1 MKKYWGFVVVFIIS
15 LIFSNAALAVDW
27 SAAPYA
33 VSQTAIS
40 MEVAAEPNAA
50 EYRFV
55 FVSSPTAG
63 TGGTSSGWQ
72 SSRLY
77 TDGGL
82 SINHQYGYR
91 VEARDANGVT
101 IGTSPTVNR
110 YTLTENSAGVTFPSG
125 FSSSQIHIYA
135 MYNAAFGNLGGL
147 ITRGSSGFIIYCK
160 EVGAESG
167 WKTNNTAIYFGGL
180 LSGRR
185 YSFTSKLRNGDGIET
200 AESAEFYRYTLA
212 YVPGVRP
219 FNNIEN
225 NSITANWLV
234 NNNVEGTEYYCENTT
249 KGVNSG
255 WTTDTSWTCD
265 GLQFD
270 TEYSFRVKA
279 RNGAGVE
286 TAYISLGSVKT
297 LDPGISLNPNPSVG
311 EVLVW
316 QDGVT
321 LGWQDGDDAQSHNV
335 YFGTDSY
342 KIADCEPN
350 SSLYQGNV
358 ASNSFGPIALENN
371 TCYYWRI
378 DEVDSNS
385 AIHRGNV
392 WSFTTA
398 SQGPVGWWK
407 FDEGTGNVFYDSSG
421 NNNHGTVLVN
431 QGSKID
437 PNYVAI
443 PNFVPGA
450 SGFAL
455 QLDGKWHTAYIPH
468 ADILKPHQQM
478 TISMWLRADALV
490 KDSNIFDKADGGDYG
505 AAVNTISVTTTKFNF
520 RLNVDGERLDAESP
534 ITPATFADGQW
545 HLYTCTYDGTAMRV
559 YKDGE
564 VKAELPCRGELG
576 VCDTQNIFLGS
587 LGNYCPADNPGVV
600 HYDGEIDDLRIYAR
614 ALSQQE
620 ILDMAG
626 AISGATNPD
635 PGNGAKS
642 VDVNTDLSWTG
653 SGDAESFDIYL
664 GTSMQAVEDADTA
677 SAEFMAD
684 QLADV
689 NSFDPAGLNAG
700 TVYYWRVDEV
710 NGTDIVKGQVWNF
723 ETLGNVDA
731 SLIGWWTF
739 DEVSGNTAY
748 DSSGNNNTGTIAGSP
763 AREDGVSGNAAVFF
777 GTNEYM
783 GTDDESAFDISGNIT
798 LSAWVKVSQF
808 DNASMYIISKS
819 GSYYIYKGFNS
830 GALTFSCEGTG
841 RSVVGTV
848 NIVDGK
854 WHHVVGVYDGTKK
867 YIYVDG
873 KLDKSMNSS
882 GVITTNNN
890 PLRVGND
897 AVWPDNEYN
906 GSIDDVRIYNR
917 ALSAAEI
924 TAMSDVVFAGAHFP
938 VPTDEAKYVQLNSV
952 LSFAAGSYA
961 TSHDI
966 YFGTDYDEVAGD
978 DISGDTFQGNQSGL
992 TFDPGTLEVET
1003 TYYWRVDE
1011 LDGGNVVTGN
1021 VWSFTTTDIEPDPS
1035 LVGRWNFDEGK
1046 DFTAYDSSGN
1056 GRHGLLWG
1064 DPQWRVTERMG
1075 MSLYMGFDKNR
1086 VEISKESS
1094 FDITN
1099 AITITTWI
1107 KNNGW
1112 NYWGDNDAI
1121 VHKGTNAW
1129 YLRRNGGWGSADS
1142 LRFHLE
1148 GVAGMTTSDPVTI
1161 TDDKWHHIA
1170 ATYNGSQM
1178 CIYIDGQLNNSIN
1191 ASGQIATNNTPVW
1204 IGNNMADTSDTLQAA
1219 NLKDVRIY
1227 NRGLIASEIAA
1238 IATPLYT
1245 SNPSPEH
1252 KSTVASANVQLS
1264 WKAGKGAASHNV
1276 YFGDDYFAVNKATVA
1291 SDVFQ
1296 ANVSANIYS
1305 LPALEVRKSYY
1316 WRIDAVKAGKVT
1328 KGEVWR
1334 FYVPCDGG
1342 DLESDVNGDC
1352 VVDFKD
1358 YTAVAKD
1365 WSVGETPVA
1374 AANLSYSTLGDSDGI
1389 KMSLGSILVDLSTDP
1404 EGYAQFYSYDGQSLS
1419 EPGQP
1424 ELLWK
1429 VVMAL
1434 LPPDADLASVTA
1446 RFDEVVYKLAE
1457 GSWKVRPAGPPA
1469 LWDPNAMKDILFW
1482 PEGKNIVDGCDVD
1495 IYKNNAFWPAE
1506 EIKMIGTGALRKW
1519 KMVQF
1524 AVPLLRYNPVSGE
1537 LLRLAMADISID
1549 FNKVSL
1555 QSLSANVYSK
1565 TDITGYDRA
1574 SGMTVNFD
1582 QFADKYDV
1590 VAMNKASANSGDAEG
1605 LAYVIIT
1612 TNNIANTST
1621 KIDDFVAHKQALG
1634 YDVMVV
1640 TETDF
1645 DDGNSTTKR
1654 TLDIRNWLIN
1664 FQNSAPDVLEYVL
1677 FIGDPYPD
1685 GGGIPMYGSVDPTDL
1700 YYAELDAY
1708 SMPFIAD
1715 VLIGRI
1721 PYYGCMA
1728 DLDKIFERTIDYEN
1742 QFSNTLQWRKNSLVI
1757 MKPLNVYTNPSAG
1770 TIGGTSWWLGEQVKN
1785 EILIPND
1792 RNYHRIYDV
1801 NLVTDPGHIM
1811 PTPETFPCSDYT
1823 VADTW
1828 TEGKFGLAMYTTHG
1842 APTGAS
1848 GVINLALM
1856 SDYHDAYPSFLVQC
1870 SCSTAN
1876 PINRR
1881 NLGYEF
1887 LKNQSVTS
1895 VGSTTPSYYTP
1906 SRTNFNQNDGYCLS
1920 QNYQYVKRV
1929 VTDGMTAGE
1938 ALYSLIAAQ
1947 TSSTNILKFNLYGD
1961 PSLKLLT
1968 PGPAD
1973 FDGNGTYDFS
1983 DLQLLSDEWLEDRN

>member
-1 MKKYWGFVVVFIIS
+1 MKKYWGFAVVVIIS
-15 LIFSNAALAVDW
+15 LIFSNAALAVGW
-27 SAAPYA
+27 LTAPYA

-40 MEVAAEPNAA
+40 MEVAQEAQAT

-55 FVSSPTAG
+55 FVSSPTG
-63 TGGTSSGWQ
+63 GLGGTSSDWQ

-77 TDGGL
+77 TDDGL

-101 IGTSPTVNR
+101 IGTSPTVNK
-110 YTLTENSAGVTFPSG
+110 YTLTSDPVALKSTLAYEDG
-125 FSSSQIHIYA
+125 IYV
-135 MYNAAFGNLGGL
+135 MYNAASGNLGGL
-147 ITRGSSGFIIYCK
+147 ISRGSSGFIIYCK
-160 EVGAESG
+160 EVGTNCG
-167 WKTNNTAIYFGGL
+167 WKINNTSIYFSGL
-180 LSGRR
+180 SASRR
-185 YSFTSKLRNGDGIET
+185 YTFTSKMRNGDGIET
-200 AESAEFYRYTLA
+200 AESGEYYFYTRCNN
-212 YVPGVRP
+212 PGLQP
-219 FNNIEN
+219 FSNIEQYR
-225 NSITANWLV
+225 ITANWLDSG
-234 NNNVEGTEYYCENTT
+234 NGAGTEYYCENTT

-255 WTTDTSWTCD
+255 WITNTSWICE
-265 GLQFD
+265 GLQLD

-279 RNGAGVE
+279 RNGAGFE
-286 TAYISLGSVKT
+286 TGYVSLGSVKT
-297 LDPGISLNPNPSVG
+297 LDPGKALNPDPSVG
-311 EVLVW
+311 EVLIW

-321 LGWQDGDDAQSHNV
+321 LGWTVGDGIQSHNV

-358 ASNSFGPIALENN
+358 ASNSFGPITLEDN

-378 DEVDSNS
+378 DGVDSNS
-385 AIHRGNV
+385 VIHKGYV

-398 SQGPVGWWK
+398 SQYPVGWWK
-407 FDEGTGNVFYDSSG
+407 FDEGTGKVFYDSSG

-431 QGSKID
+431 QGAKID
-437 PNYVAI
+437 PNYVTI

-478 TISMWLRADALV
+478 TISMWLRADTLV
-490 KDSNIFDKADGGDYG
+490 KDGFVFDKGDGGDYG
-505 AAVNTISVTTTKFNF
+505 ASANVITVSPSVFNF
-520 RLNVDGERLDAESP
+520 RLNVDGERLDASAP
-534 ITPATFADGQW
+534 VTPATFADGQW
-545 HLYTCTYDGTAMRV
+545 HLYTCTYDGTAMRI
-559 YKDGE
+559 YKDGA
-564 VKAELPCRGELG
+564 VKAELPCRGEIG
-576 VCDTQNIFLGS
+576 VCDMQNIYLGS
-587 LGNYCPADNPGVV
+587 LGNYCPDDNPGVA

-620 ILDMAG
+620 ILDMVG
-626 AISGATNPD
+626 AINGATDPA

-642 VDVNTDLSWTG
+642 VDVNTVLSWTG

-664 GTSMQAVEDADTA
+664 GTSAQTVEDADTA
-677 SAEFMAD
+677 SGEFMAN

-689 NSFDPAGLNAG
+689 NSFDPAGLDAG

-739 DEVSGNTAY
+739 DEALGNTAY
-748 DSSGNNNTGTIAGSP
+748 DSSGNDNTGTIAGSP
-763 AREDGVSGNAAVFF
+763 VREEGVFGNAAVFF

-798 LSAWVKVSQF
+798 LSAWVKVSQL

-819 GSYYIYKGFNS
+819 GSYYIYKDLNS
-830 GALTFSCEGTG
+830 GVLTFLCQGTG
-841 RSVVGTV
+841 RPVVGTV

-854 WHHVVGVYDGTKK
+854 WHHIVGVYDGVKK

-882 GVITTNNN
+882 GVVTTNNN
-890 PLRVGND
+890 PLHVGND
-897 AVWPDNEYN
+897 AVWPGNEYN

-917 ALSAAEI
+917 ALSAAEV

-938 VPTDEAKYVQLNSV
+938 VPTDEAKYVQLNSG

-966 YFGTDYDEVAGD
+966 YFGTDYDQVAGD
-978 DISGDTFQGNQSGL
+978 GTSGDTFQGNQSGL
-992 TFDPGTLEVET
+992 TFNPGTLEVET

-1011 LDGGNVVTGN
+1011 LNGGNVVTGD

-1046 DFTAYDSSGN
+1046 DFTAYDSSGH
-1056 GRHGLLWG
+1056 GHEGLLWG
-1064 DPQWRVTERMG
+1064 DPQWNITERMG
-1075 MSLYMGFDKNR
+1075 MCLNIGYNKNR
-1086 VEISKESS
+1086 VEISDEPS
-1094 FDITN
+1094 FDITS
-1099 AITITTWI
+1099 AITIATWI
-1107 KNNGW
+1107 KNNNGW

-1121 VHKGTNAW
+1121 AHKGTDTW

-1142 LRFHLE
+1142 LRFHLQ

-1161 TDDKWHHIA
+1161 SDNEWHHIA
-1170 ATYNGSQM
+1170 ATYNGSKM

-1204 IGNNMADTSDTLQAA
+1204 IGNNMVDTTDTLQAG
-1219 NLKDVRIY
+1219 NLKDFRIY
-1227 NRGLIASEIAA
+1227 NRGLSALEIAA
-1238 IATPLYT
+1238 IAIPPYT
-1245 SNPSPEH
+1245 SDPSPEH
-1252 KSTVASANVQLS
+1252 KSTAASADVQLS
-1264 WKAGKGAASHNV
+1264 WKAGKGATSHNV

-1296 ANVSANIYS
+1296 ANVAANTYS
-1305 LPALEVRKSYY
+1305 LPTLERRKNYY
-1316 WRIDAVKAGKVT
+1316 WRVDAVKGSKVI
-1328 KGEVWR
+1328 KGNVWR

-1342 DLESDVNGDC
+1342 DLEGDVNGDC
-1352 VVDFKD
+1352 VVDLKD
-1358 YTAVAKD
+1358 YAAVAKD

-1374 AANLSYSTLGDSDGI
+1374 AANLSYSTLGNSDGI
-1389 KMSLGSILVDLSTDP
+1389 KISLGSILVDLSTDT

-1424 ELLWK
+1424 ELQWK

-1446 RFDEVVYKLAE
+1446 RFDEVVYKLAD

-1469 LWDPNAMKDILFW
+1469 LWDPNAMRDILFW

-1495 IYKNNAFWPAE
+1495 VYKNNAFWPAE
-1506 EIKMIGTGALRKW
+1506 EIKVIGTGALRKW
-1519 KMVQF
+1519 KMMQF
-1524 AVPLLRYNPVSGE
+1524 AVPMLRYNPVSGE

-1582 QFADKYDV
+1582 QFADNYDV
-1590 VAMNKASANSGDAEG
+1590 VSMNKASANSGDAEG

-1621 KIDDFVAHKQALG
+1621 KLNDFVAHKQALG
-1634 YDVMVV
+1634 YDVTVV
-1640 TETDF
+1640 TETNF
-1645 DDGNSTTKR
+1645 DDGNSATRR

-1685 GGGIPMYGSVDPTDL
+1685 GGGIPMYNSGGDPTDL

-1715 VLIGRI
+1715 VMVGRI

-1728 DLDKIFERTIDYEN
+1728 DLDKILAKTIDYEN

-1757 MKPLNVYTNPSAG
+1757 MKPLNTSTNPTAG
-1770 TIGGTSWWLGEQVKN
+1770 YIGGTSWWLGEQVKN

-1801 NLVTDPGHIM
+1801 NLASDPGHIM
-1811 PTPETFPCSDYT
+1811 PTPETWPCSDYK

-1828 TEGKFGLAMYTTHG
+1828 AQGKFGLTMFTTHG

-1870 SCSTAN
+1870 SCSTID
-1876 PINRR
+1876 PTHRR

-1895 VGSTTPSYYTP
+1895 VGSTTPSYYSP
-1906 SRTNFNQNDGYCLS
+1906 SRTNFNVNDGYCLS

-1929 VTDGMTAGE
+1929 VTQGMTAGE
-1938 ALYSLIAAQ
+1938 GLYGLIAAQ
-1947 TSSTNILKFNLYGD
+1947 TSYTNIYKFNLYGD
-1961 PSLKLLT
+1961 PSLRLLA